1 MKRSEG
7 GHSLIS
13 PSSSSSS
20 TPLMYRTLLH
30 LCRWNTVITIGC
42 SFKGTDTD
50 LIVHMIYFGT
60 NESVIMMKQVYSWRL
75 LKKDK
80 EKEGTPLCLFWNKA
94 ALITIGGFSFP
105 TGSHS
110 AAADLN
116 LSLSERFLAA
126 EYLNCLSFKRIF
138 RHFNACF
145 FKGRKILTILFVTG
159 RITKKKKIKYAT
171 NIVKVKNK
179 PDENFTQM
187 TSQRSV
193 YIFFCVCQ
201 LSVEKH
207 VTC

>member
-1 MKRSEG
+1 MSQFRIGLLYSKKKKKFKKCKQKKDKEILTWWKQETMKRSEG

-30 LCRWNTVITIGC
+30 LCRWNTVVTIGC

-94 ALITIGGFSFP
+94 AHNRGFFISNRFSLCCC
-105 TGSHS
+105 GS
-110 AAADLN
+110 
-116 LSLSERFLAA
+116 
-126 EYLNCLSFKRIF
+126 
-138 RHFNACF
+138 
-145 FKGRKILTILFVTG
+145 
-159 RITKKKKIKYAT
+159 
-171 NIVKVKNK
+171 K
-179 PDENFTQM
+179 PV
-187 TSQRSV
+187 SV
-193 YIFFCVCQ
+193 
-201 LSVEKH
+201 
-207 VTC
+207 